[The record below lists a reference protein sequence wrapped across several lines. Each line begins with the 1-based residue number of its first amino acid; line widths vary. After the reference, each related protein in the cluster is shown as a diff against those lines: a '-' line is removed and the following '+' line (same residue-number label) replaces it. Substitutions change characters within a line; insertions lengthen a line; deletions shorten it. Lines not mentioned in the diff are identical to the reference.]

1 MEVYSIQKFSTQM
14 FWSKAQTLAIGRRQQ
29 IVTIHFEYKFPYLLD
44 GIGPPSTNF
53 ILNLQLATKPN
64 IILLT

>member
-1 MEVYSIQKFSTQM
+1 M

-44 GIGPPSTNF
+44 VIGPPSTNF
-53 ILNLQLATKPN
+53 ILNLQLATKHN